1 MVFGTALSGI
11 QAASKDLDV
20 IGNNIANSPTIG
32 FKSSRA
38 EFADVYATG
47 TYGGGGNAVGSGVRL
62 SRVQQNFGQGN
73 FKFTDNSLDLA
84 INGTGFFVLSDQGSR
99 VYSRAGSFGLD
110 KEGFIVNSSNQNL
123 TGLLADNNG
132 QITSVSG
139 NLQVNTA
146 NISPKATTSVSSG
159 VNLYSKAVAPT
170 VDWVGG
176 ATPAQDT
183 YNNVTSTT
191 IYDSLGNSHVLS
203 MYFIHADSAAAAAT
217 DPNASTPVNTNNQWY
232 VAFQLDN
239 QNIPANIGT
248 HNTDNLYRINFNDD
262 GSFSSALDTSNTAL
276 AGNLIPLSTTLT
288 NGAAPLNFNV
298 DFSDST
304 QFGSPFAVQS
314 TTQDG
319 FTTGRLDGLDIDDT
333 GILYGR
339 YTNGQ
344 SRVMGQIQLAN
355 FANPDG
361 LQSIGNTNWAETTAS
376 GQALISNP
384 GTASLG
390 LIQSGAVEES
400 NVNLTEELVDLIS
413 AQRNFQANA
422 QTIRTADAVTQTII
436 NIR

>member
-38 EFADVYATG
+38 EFADVYAVG
-47 TYGGGGNAVGSGVRL
+47 SYGGGSNSVGSGVRL

-73 FKFTDNSLDLA
+73 FTFTNNSLDLA
-84 INGTGFFVLSDQGSR
+84 VSGSGFFILNDQGSK
-99 VYSRAGSFGLD
+99 VYTRAGAFGLD
-110 KEGFIVNSSNQNL
+110 NQGFIVNSTNQNL
-123 TGLLADNNG
+123 TGLLADADGNV
-132 QITSVSG
+132 TSVSG
-139 NLQVNTA
+139 NLQVNTS
-146 NISPKATTSVSSG
+146 NINPNATTSVTSG
-159 VNLYSKAVAPT
+159 VNLYAKATAPT
-170 VDWVGG
+170 VDWTGG

-183 YNNVTSTT
+183 YNNATSTT

-203 MYFIHADSAAAAAT
+203 MYFIHADSAAVLG
-217 DPNASTPVNTNNQWY
+217 DPNASSPPGTQNQWY

-239 QNIPANIGT
+239 QNLPANVGPN
-248 HNTDNLYRINFNDD
+248 NTDNLYRVNFNSD
-262 GSFSSALDTSNTAL
+262 GSFNSALDTTNTAL
-276 AGNLIPLSTTLT
+276 TNNLIPLSMTLS
-288 NGAAPLNFNV
+288 NGADPLNFNV

-314 TTQDG
+314 NTQNG
-319 FTTGRLDGLDIDDT
+319 YTTGRLDGLDIDEQ
-333 GILYGR
+333 GILFGR

-361 LQSIGNTNWAETTAS
+361 LQSLGNTSWAETSAS
-376 GQALISNP
+376 GQGLISNP

-390 LIQSGAVEES
+390 LIQSGALEES
-400 NVNLTEELVDLIS
+400 NVDLTGELVNLIG
-413 AQRNFQANA
+413 AQRDFQANA